1 MFSVEISFSLFQPR
15 QEKISGGET
24 LIKINEST
32 QELRAR
38 VKLTHEII
46 ECDSCNINKVKRR
59 KKVIETSQSDLI
71 WLDHFCTISSKKSQE
86 NWPRDSLY
94 YLGYSYLLFLCYD
107 SAESVE
113 IKKKNRKKNMQ
124 KPNPGKRRIWEQTPK
139 VRLGRKR
146 KAGGIQDERQI
157 AEEDRG
163 NQSHLKESF
172 LFVVQVMSKLNHVCK
187 VCGCRGLTGK
197 VPPYSWRCSAIC
209 NNEIH

>member
-32 QELRAR
+32 QELRAW

-86 NWPRDSLY
+86 NWARDSLY

-113 IKKKNRKKNMQ
+113 IKKKNRKKICKNLILEREESENRCQ
-124 KPNPGKRRIWEQTPK
+124 KWGWGERG
-139 VRLGRKR
+139 RLEVFGMK
-146 KAGGIQDERQI
+146 
-157 AEEDRG
+157 DR
-163 NQSHLKESF
+163 
-172 LFVVQVMSKLNHVCK
+172 
-187 VCGCRGLTGK
+187 
-197 VPPYSWRCSAIC
+197 
-209 NNEIH
+209 